1 MISQMLGRYRIQAEI
16 ARGAMGKVYRG
27 YDPLCRRVVA
37 IKTIRPE
44 YLDQR
49 NARDYLQRFQR
60 EARAAGALSHPNI
73 VTVYDV
79 SDDYFVMEYLE
90 GVTLLSLLAQRGGLN
105 LTDVLDIVA
114 PIADA
119 LDHAHQQGIIHRD
132 IKPSNI
138 MILSDGQPKIMDFGV
153 AHLESTIM
161 TTDGESFGSPPYMSP
176 EQILGEEPTAQAD
189 IFSLGVVTYELL
201 TGQRPFVGD
210 KIPSILFRVIN
221 QEPASP
227 RKWKEDLPRRYDKVF
242 STVLAKK
249 PANRYA
255 TAADFVRVLQL
266 SRRERIELSTPIRD
280 PKPASALAPAP
291 PAGPTGNE
299 TTSLRGEK
307 APREATL
314 RSAKNIMD
322 RTGRRRGSLVHL
334 TLRLRRATFVAT
346 TILLA
351 AACAAIV
358 AVFVTASANAPR
370 PPAPVEGL
378 RIETSPPGATVW
390 LNGEEVGV
398 SPLVVGTVPNG
409 KVDLR
414 VAKKGFL
421 PAEQTFDVQ
430 AGVLPPLAL
439 FDMLPART
447 SLFLTAEPEGSLV
460 RVDGQPVGESPIEN
474 VPIHPGNHTIQ
485 VVREG
490 YRPWSFELEAE
501 PGESLHLVARLTA
514 LGIQPQEVT
523 REGDLVEL
531 GPDVTPPR
539 RIRGEFATYPQESI
553 EQGDE
558 GTVTVEMIITEG
570 GHPVDLHV
578 VESAGTSLDQSVLVA
593 LWAWRFQPAERDGVR
608 VRVRWRVSQSF
619 RRGKETSGT

>member
-1 MISQMLGRYRIQAEI
+1 MIPQTLGRYRIQAEI

-44 YLDQR
+44 YLIQR

-73 VTVYDV
+73 VTIYDV
-79 SDDYFVMEYLE
+79 SDGYFVMEYLE
-90 GVTLLSLLAQRGGLN
+90 GITLLNLIARRGGLPP
-105 LTDVLDIVA
+105 TEALDIVA

-119 LDHAHQQGIIHRD
+119 LDHAHRQGIIHRD

-201 TGQRPFVGD
+201 TGQRPFAGD
-210 KIPSILFRVIN
+210 KIPSLLFRVVN
-221 QEPASP
+221 LEPPSP
-227 RKWKEDLPRRYDKVF
+227 RKWKADLPRRYDDVF
-242 STVLAKK
+242 NTVLAKR

-255 TAADFVRVLQL
+255 TAADFVRALQL
-266 SRRERIELSTPIRD
+266 SKLERIELSTPIDEVR
-280 PKPASALAPAP
+280 AAPVVP
-291 PAGPTGNE
+291 YTTQSPSGRE
-299 TTSLRGEK
+299 TVRLPGMEK

-314 RSAKNIMD
+314 RSPEM
-322 RTGRRRGSLVHL
+322 TGRQRGAPVHL
-334 TLRLRRATFVAT
+334 TLRLRHATFVAT
-346 TILLA
+346 TALLA

-358 AVFVTASANAPR
+358 AVFVSASANSPL
-370 PPAPVEGL
+370 PPTPVEGL
-378 RIETSPPGATVW
+378 RIETAPPGATVW

-398 SPLVVGTVPNG
+398 SPLVVGTVPDG
-409 KVDLR
+409 RVDLR

-421 PAEQTFDVQ
+421 PAEQTLDVE
-430 AGVLPPLAL
+430 AGVFPPLAL
-439 FDMLPART
+439 FDMMPART
-447 SLFLTAEPEGSLV
+447 SLFLTSEPEGAIV

-474 VPIHPGNHTIQ
+474 VPIHPGNHMIQ
-485 VVREG
+485 VLREG
-490 YRPWSFELEAE
+490 YRPWSFELQAE
-501 PGESLHLVARLTA
+501 PGESLHLVARLTPV
-514 LGIQPQEVT
+514 GTEPRQPT

-531 GPDVTPPR
+531 GPDATPPR
-539 RIRGEFATYPQESI
+539 KIRGEFAIYPQEAI

-558 GTVTVEMIITEG
+558 GTVTVEMIVTEG
-570 GHPVDLHV
+570 GHAMDLRV
-578 VESAGTSLDQSVLVA
+578 LQSAGEVLDRALLEA

-619 RRGKETSGT
+619 RRGQESSGP

>member
-1 MISQMLGRYRIQAEI
+1 MISQTLGRYRIQAEI

-105 LTDVLDIVA
+105 LTDVLKIVA

-161 TTDGESFGSPPYMSP
+161 TTGGESFGSPPYMSP

-201 TGQRPFVGD
+201 TGQRPFVGN

-227 RKWKEDLPRRYDKVF
+227 RKWKEDLPPRYDKVF

-255 TAADFVRVLQL
+255 TAADFVRAMQL
-266 SRRERIELSTPIRD
+266 SKRERIELSTPIHE
-280 PKPASALAPAP
+280 PKPVPALAPAP
-291 PAGPTGNE
+291 PAGPTGPTGPTGNE

-314 RSAKNIMD
+314 RSAKNITD
-322 RTGRRRGSLVHL
+322 RTGRRRSSPVHL

-346 TILLA
+346 TILLV

-358 AVFVTASANAPR
+358 AVFVSASANAPR

-378 RIETSPPGATVW
+378 RIETAPP
-390 LNGEEVGV
+390 
-398 SPLVVGTVPNG
+398 
-409 KVDLR
+409 
-414 VAKKGFL
+414 
-421 PAEQTFDVQ
+421 
-430 AGVLPPLAL
+430 
-439 FDMLPART
+439 
-447 SLFLTAEPEGSLV
+447 
-460 RVDGQPVGESPIEN
+460 
-474 VPIHPGNHTIQ
+474 
-485 VVREG
+485 
-490 YRPWSFELEAE
+490 
-501 PGESLHLVARLTA
+501 
-514 LGIQPQEVT
+514 
-523 REGDLVEL
+523 
-531 GPDVTPPR
+531 
-539 RIRGEFATYPQESI
+539 
-553 EQGDE
+553 
-558 GTVTVEMIITEG
+558 
-570 GHPVDLHV
+570 
-578 VESAGTSLDQSVLVA
+578 
-593 LWAWRFQPAERDGVR
+593 
-608 VRVRWRVSQSF
+608 
-619 RRGKETSGT
+619 

>member
-73 VTVYDV
+73 VTIYDV
-79 SDDYFVMEYLE
+79 SDDYSVMEYLE

-138 MILSDGQPKIMDFGV
+138 MIFSDGQPKIMDFDV

-227 RKWKEDLPRRYDKVF
+227 RKWNEDLPPRYDKVF

-255 TAADFVRVLQL
+255 TAADFVRALQL
-266 SRRERIELSTPIRD
+266 S
-280 PKPASALAPAP
+280 KPGKDRALDTAAR
-291 PAGPTGNE
+291 AAV
-299 TTSLRGEK
+299 EK
-307 APREATL
+307 AA
-314 RSAKNIMD
+314 
-322 RTGRRRGSLVHL
+322 
-334 TLRLRRATFVAT
+334 RA
-346 TILLA
+346 
-351 AACAAIV
+351 
-358 AVFVTASANAPR
+358 
-370 PPAPVEGL
+370 
-378 RIETSPPGATVW
+378 
-390 LNGEEVGV
+390 
-398 SPLVVGTVPNG
+398 GTVRAHAPSR
-409 KVDLR
+409 KR
-414 VAKKGFL
+414 HAQS
-421 PAEQTFDVQ
+421 AWS
-430 AGVLPPLAL
+430 
-439 FDMLPART
+439 R
-447 SLFLTAEPEGSLV
+447 EGSP
-460 RVDGQPVGESPIEN
+460 RSDFAF
-474 VPIHPGNHTIQ
+474 
-485 VVREG
+485 REG
-490 YRPWSFELEAE
+490 HHGS
-501 PGESLHLVARLTA
+501 G
-514 LGIQPQEVT
+514 
-523 REGDLVEL
+523 
-531 GPDVTPPR
+531 GP
-539 RIRGEFATYPQESI
+539 
-553 EQGDE
+553 
-558 GTVTVEMIITEG
+558 
-570 GHPVDLHV
+570 
-578 VESAGTSLDQSVLVA
+578 
-593 LWAWRFQPAERDGVR
+593 
-608 VRVRWRVSQSF
+608 
-619 RRGKETSGT
+619 

>member
-73 VTVYDV
+73 VTIYDV
-79 SDDYFVMEYLE
+79 SDDYSVMEYLE

-138 MILSDGQPKIMDFGV
+138 MIFSDGQPKIMDFDV

-227 RKWKEDLPRRYDKVF
+227 RKWNEDLPPRYDKVF

-255 TAADFVRVLQL
+255 TAADFVRALQL
-266 SRRERIELSTPIRD
+266 SKRERIELSTPLRE
-280 PKPASALAPAP
+280 PRSRRPLAPAP
-291 PAGPTGNE
+291 SVPMRPVGKDTL
-299 TTSLRGEK
+299 SLPGVEK

-314 RSAKNIMD
+314 RSAKDIMD
-322 RTGRRRGSLVHL
+322 RAGRKRGSPVHL

-351 AACAAIV
+351 AAFAVIV
-358 AVFVTASANAPR
+358 AVFVSASANAPR

-378 RIETSPPGATVW
+378 RIETAPPGATVW

-398 SPLVVGTVPNG
+398 SPLVVGPVPDG
-409 KVDLR
+409 KMDLR
-414 VAKKGFL
+414 VAKEGFL
-421 PAEQTFDVQ
+421 PAERTFDVQ
-430 AGVLPPLAL
+430 AGALPPLAL

-447 SLFLTAEPEGSLV
+447 SLFLGTVSEGAMV
-460 RVDGQPVGESPIEN
+460 RVDGQPVGQSPIEN
-474 VPIHPGNHTIQ
+474 VPIHPGNHTLQ
-485 VVREG
+485 VDREG
-490 YRPWSFELEAE
+490 YRPWSFQVEAE
-501 PGESLHLVARLTA
+501 AGESLHLVARLTA
-514 LGIQPQEVT
+514 LGVEPRETV

-539 RIRGEFATYPQESI
+539 RNSRGVCDLPA
-553 EQGDE
+553 
-558 GTVTVEMIITEG
+558 G
-570 GHPVDLHV
+570 GYR
-578 VESAGTSLDQSVLVA
+578 AG
-593 LWAWRFQPAERDGVR
+593 
-608 VRVRWRVSQSF
+608 
-619 RRGKETSGT
+619 